1 MGISIILSLNILKKW
16 YYLSFTP
23 NNCTKSCKDALAAN
37 QIPIYP
43 NRLVPIITPLEL
55 FMLSKHEASRQQFPN
70 LKIAQPF
77 GSSQK
82 QKASKNQQLF
92 SLLQQC
98 QTLAKK
104 NKTSTSF
111 PFLQPPTSMVGVTV
125 EVVGVTTPSVVGC
138 SFTFLLQT
146 VTSSCFVRQRFR
158 DCTEGGV
165 LSTSRF
171 LSPWGFG
178 RAGGVGKLGGKGYQ
192 GIEVVSSQRFL
203 EDS

>member
-104 NKTSTSF
+104 KQNIHIL
-111 PFLQPPTSMVGVTV
+111 PFPPTSDLHGGSDRGSRGSDDTIRRGLLLHFFAANRHVLLFR
-125 EVVGVTTPSVVGC
+125 EA
-138 SFTFLLQT
+138 TF
-146 VTSSCFVRQRFR
+146 
-158 DCTEGGV
+158 
-165 LSTSRF
+165 
-171 LSPWGFG
+171 P
-178 RAGGVGKLGGKGYQ
+178 
-192 GIEVVSSQRFL
+192 
-203 EDS
+203 

>member
-1 MGISIILSLNILKKW
+1 MKHPVSNFQTWKLHNLLDQAKNKKHPRISNCFP
-16 YYLSFTP
+16 YF
-23 NNCTKSCKDALAAN
+23 NN
-37 QIPIYP
+37 
-43 NRLVPIITPLEL
+43 V
-55 FMLSKHEASRQQFPN
+55 KHWR
-70 LKIAQPF
+70 
-77 GSSQK
+77 
-82 QKASKNQQLF
+82 
-92 SLLQQC
+92 
-98 QTLAKK
+98 KK

-203 EDS
+203 EDSWHKVRLRTSLFLVGEVGKRCWWFLVGFLDWGPACGPF